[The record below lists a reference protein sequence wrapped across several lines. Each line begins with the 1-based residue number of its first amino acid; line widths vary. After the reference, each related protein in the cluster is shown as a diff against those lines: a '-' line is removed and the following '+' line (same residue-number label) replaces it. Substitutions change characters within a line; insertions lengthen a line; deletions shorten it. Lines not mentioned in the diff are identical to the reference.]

1 MKKGAVPS
9 SNPLPISPHFFFEHL
24 ILNSQIFQLGM
35 QVAHD
40 MCWQLAVYTGEESL
54 TAGPPGKSRDGVLS
68 QTELEGKWKSSPS
81 HWAVGWGRWWKL
93 RWRVSLK
100 YASIGE
106 EG

>member
-40 MCWQLAVYTGEESL
+40 MCWQLAVYTGSL
-54 TAGPPGKSRDGVLS
+54 PLS
-68 QTELEGKWKSSPS
+68 YPLEAS
-81 HWAVGWGRWWKL
+81 GWMGT
-93 RWRVSLK
+93 
-100 YASIGE
+100 
-106 EG
+106 